1 MINVRHLSEDQ
12 LLNLNEKYLI
22 NIIVSLKSEEN
33 QLCTLLRFFQISK
46 IVIS

>member
-22 NIIVSLKSEEN
+22 YIVVSLKSEEN
-33 QLCTLLRFFQISK
+33 QLCIVLRFFQK
-46 IVIS
+46 IK

>member
-22 NIIVSLKSEEN
+22 YIVVSLKSEEN
-33 QLCTLLRFFQISK
+33 QLCTVLRFSQK
-46 IVIS
+46 IK